1 VSEKKA
7 ALVTGGFVVLFL
19 MLGFL
24 LPGLGQAADDFEA
37 LRKSAQAIK
46 TLSADFVQ
54 EKHLKI
60 LAKPIISKGRLYFEA
75 PRSIRWEYLSPM
87 KSLTLMNKG
96 GARVFIWSDG
106 KWVLDKAQSDVRGI
120 VMDEINNWFTGRFDE
135 NPAFRHAYKPGPT
148 PTVVLTPKEDVKNF
162 ISHIVLKI
170 SRVTGLVESVE
181 IIENNDNRTKIS
193 FKNEKIN
200 AEIPDHIFEKP

>member
-1 VSEKKA
+1 VSEQKA

-24 LPGLGQAADDFEA
+24 LPGLGQATDDFEA

-60 LAKPIISKGRLYFEA
+60 LAKPIISKGRLYFKA

-106 KWVLDKAQSDVRGI
+106 KWGLDKAQSNVRGI
-120 VMDEINNWFTGRFDE
+120 VMDEINNWFTGRFEE
-135 NPAFRHAYKPGPT
+135 NPAFQHSYKAGPA
-148 PTVVLTPKEDVKNF
+148 PAVILTPKEGVKNF
-162 ISHIVLKI
+162 IAQIILRFSQI
-170 SRVTGLVESVE
+170 TGLVESVE

-193 FKNEKIN
+193 FKSEKIN